1 MEEGLAKRLKVAL
14 GDTVTFMGDTQ
25 EFRAK
30 VTSLRKVDWESL
42 RPNFYFIFP
51 EGALDGQPQSW
62 LTSFRWENGNGM
74 LTQLNRQFPTI
85 SLLDIGA
92 ILKQVGQVLEQV
104 SRALEVMVVLVTACG
119 MLLLLAQVQVG
130 MRQRHQE
137 LVVWR
142 TLGAG
147 KKLLRTTLW
156 CEFAMLGFV
165 SGLVAAIGAETVPF
179 NQNAPY
185 LLSSPRKLPEQRL
198 TLNQSRTQPAAEKRQ
213 QQRSAAR
220 QNNPQSPVWLPRK
233 IKHFRLQHCQRRF
246 RTNCGHQAGNKPKH
260 GELTP
265 QRESV
270 EFIDFKYSPT
280 KITQTNKIINHMR

>member
-14 GDTVTFMGDTQ
+14 GDTVTFMGDTG

-130 MRQRHQE
+130 MRQRH
-137 LVVWR
+137 R
-142 TLGAG
+142 GAG
-147 KKLLRTTLW
+147 
-156 CEFAMLGFV
+156 G
-165 SGLVAAIGAETVPF
+165 VAHTRCGKNCCVPRCGV
-179 NQNAPY
+179 
-185 LLSSPRKLPEQRL
+185 SSPCLGLFPARWPQLVRKRRWQCCRRKCLIFRGSQTGDCGLFCRAAGAAAVAFRRL
-198 TLNQSRTQPAAEKRQ
+198 
-213 QQRSAAR
+213 
-220 QNNPQSPVWLPRK
+220 
-233 IKHFRLQHCQRRF
+233 
-246 RTNCGHQAGNKPKH
+246 AGCAT
-260 GELTP
+260 G
-265 QRESV
+265 
-270 EFIDFKYSPT
+270 
-280 KITQTNKIINHMR
+280 

>member
-1 MEEGLAKRLKVAL
+1 
-14 GDTVTFMGDTQ
+14 
-25 EFRAK
+25 
-30 VTSLRKVDWESL
+30 
-42 RPNFYFIFP
+42 
-51 EGALDGQPQSW
+51 
-62 LTSFRWENGNGM
+62 M

-165 SGLVAAIGAETVPF
+165 SGLVAAIGAETALAVLQAKCLIF
-179 NQNAPY
+179 RGSQTGDCG
-185 LLSSPRKLPEQRL
+185 LFCR
-198 TLNQSRTQPAAEKRQ
+198 AAVRCCC
-213 QQRSAAR
+213 RFSAAGWAR
-220 QNNPQSPVWLPRK
+220 DWLRV
-233 IKHFRLQHCQRRF
+233 RRCSGSL
-246 RTNCGHQAGNKPKH
+246 RGDDWC
-260 GELTP
+260 
-265 QRESV
+265 
-270 EFIDFKYSPT
+270 
-280 KITQTNKIINHMR
+280 